1 MMQSSKNKSRLGSSG
16 PSPFVRRKRIAAEAM
31 SAPSGGTESP
41 RPNPA
46 GSGILLASII
56 ASGLFVSAGV
66 EDPAKL
72 SAILVGAALALSTF
86 LDWKWGGIW
95 NLIRAD
101 LFGLLALYFL
111 LFFEFLFPQ
120 EYLGF
125 VLHPESV
132 RQATLLSLW
141 GFAGLTVGRHIG
153 NIKSSPFTELFTR
166 PFPAS
171 YMIALFWISVAI
183 GYLHMLVAVQFN
195 VIEMVEHMMGA
206 RFSQPWSRGR
216 LGDWRALL
224 IELGLF
230 LYLIPPLAGIILA
243 RRERYRKVDVT
254 LVMLMLAF
262 SLFQGFA
269 SGTRNILASYLLTF
283 LIGYA
288 FALPQHR
295 RKELIVLGA
304 ATGVFLIVSTV
315 LMLEFRQIGLLN
327 YLKGEREEKALTE
340 ISLAVDYNLY
350 SMSRLVEVFPKHHP
364 FLGWEVPYIA
374 LIRPIP
380 RAIWKGKPEGLSMSI
395 EDAVGAGGWTV
406 STTYIGEAFMAGGVF
421 GVVVISLLLG
431 AMMGWWSHLASPRNS
446 EFGMLV
452 YASGFFSV
460 AITMRSLFTFSTAIL
475 PTIGG
480 LIIGTILLRKVREV
494 RTRRQMAGHAHAPH
508 GDRRPEVTGNA
519 PQRFIRRKR

>member
-1 MMQSSKNKSRLGSSG
+1 MQSGRNAPSSHRA
-16 PSPFVRRKRIAAEAM
+16 PSPFVRRRSLAKATM
-31 SAPSGGTESP
+31 SAPAPGSESP
-41 RPNPA
+41 RPNPL
-46 GSGILLASII
+46 GSSILLASLMI
-56 ASGLFVSAGV
+56 SGVLVATGIK
-66 EDPAKL
+66 DPAKV
-72 SAILVGAALALSTF
+72 SALLVGAGLGISVF
-86 LDWKWGGIW
+86 LDWRWGGLW

-101 LFGLLALYFL
+101 VFGLLALYFL

-141 GFAGLTVGRHIG
+141 GFGGLAVGRHIG
-153 NIKSSPFTELFTR
+153 NIKSSPFTELFVR

-171 YMIALFWISVAI
+171 YMLALFWISVAI

-195 VIEMVEHMMGA
+195 IVEMVEHMMGA

-243 RRERYRKVDVT
+243 RREKYRKVHVV
-254 LVMLMLAF
+254 LVLLMLGF

-288 FALPQHR
+288 FALPRQR
-295 RKELIVLGA
+295 RKELIFLAAGA
-304 ATGVFLIVSTV
+304 SALLVVSTV
-315 LMLEFRQIGLLN
+315 VMLEFREVGLIN
-327 YLKGEREEKALTE
+327 YLRGERQEKAISE
-340 ISLAVDYNLY
+340 INLAVDYNLY
-350 SMSRLVEVFPKHHP
+350 SMSRLVEVFPRLHP
-364 FLGWEVPYIA
+364 FLGWEVPYMA

-395 EDAVGAGGWTV
+395 EDAVGAEGWTV
-406 STTYIGEAFMAGGVF
+406 STTYIGEAYMAGGTL
-421 GVVVISLLLG
+421 GVVVVSLVLG

-452 YASGFFSV
+452 YASGFFAV
-460 AITMRSLFTFSTAIL
+460 AITMRSLFTFTTAIL

-480 LIIGTILLRKVREV
+480 LVIGAMLLRKVKEV
-494 RTRRQMAGHAHAPH
+494 RANWRASATPTGKAVPEPGSGYAPPQHPVRR
-508 GDRRPEVTGNA
+508 RR
-519 PQRFIRRKR
+519 